1 MGLVKWKNLGLVYEI
16 ERNTKIKSKV
26 NEFIV

>member
-1 MGLVKWKNLGLVYEI
+1 MGLVKWKNLGLVHEI